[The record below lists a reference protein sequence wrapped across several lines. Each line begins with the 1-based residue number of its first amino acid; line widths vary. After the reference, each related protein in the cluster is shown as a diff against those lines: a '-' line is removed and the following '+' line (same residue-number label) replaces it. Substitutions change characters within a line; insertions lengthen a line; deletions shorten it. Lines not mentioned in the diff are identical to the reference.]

1 MIKYLSLNSKF
12 WEKLLSLIKFSLR
25 FTIKSDWYSRPIDA
39 LGVPKEKKM
48 DCIFNTYTGKTF
60 IFNNNFFWDQRS
72 VYTDQKH
79 TE

>member
-1 MIKYLSLNSKF
+1 LGKIIVANKMFVMDYPS
-12 WEKLLSLIKFSLR
+12 

-60 IFNNNFFWDQRS
+60 I
-72 VYTDQKH
+72 H
-79 TE
+79 T

>member
-1 MIKYLSLNSKF
+1 MFVMDYPS
-12 WEKLLSLIKFSLR
+12 

-60 IFNNNFFWDQRS
+60 ILLLGSEEYLYRPKSHGMIYYLLPGLDR
-72 VYTDQKH
+72 
-79 TE
+79 E